1 MKKIGPIEVS
11 PNNTPMAIL
20 VSKTFERSYAG
31 SWTCP
36 PIIYA
41 DDLLH
46 EDIEAGLTL
55 ISEQA
60 TKQGYD
66 AKFNGFPLKDFADKF
81 LRG

>member
-1 MKKIGPIEVS
+1 MKKIGHIEIS
-11 PNNTPMAIL
+11 PNNTPMAII
-20 VSKTFERSYAG
+20 VSKIFRKSYTG

-41 DDLLH
+41 DDLSH
-46 EDIEAGLTL
+46 EDIEAGLSL

-60 TKQGYD
+60 ANQGYD
-66 AKFNGFPLKDFADKF
+66 AKFNGFPLKDFVDKF